1 MNASKRSI
9 LSVRDLSLRFGGIV
23 ALDRVSFDVEEGI
36 ICGLIGPNGAGK
48 TTLFNCISRIYQP
61 ESGEISFGDHAIL
74 QAPAHE
80 IVNLGISR
88 TFQNL
93 ALFRS
98 MTVMQNVITG
108 LHCRS
113 RANFLTSFIPLPHVA
128 REEQQIREKA
138 MEVLDLCSLTSLAQ
152 TYTLN
157 LPYPTLKRI
166 ELARALI
173 SGPKLV
179 LLDEPAHGLTHEEVG
194 EFAVFI
200 RDLQKRLHLT
210 MVIVEHHMELVM
222 KVSDKIV
229 VLNVGRKIAEGT
241 PAEVQQ
247 NQSVIE
253 AYLGS

>member
-1 MNASKRSI
+1 MIASKRSI
-9 LSVRDLSLRFGGIV
+9 LSVKDLTLHFGGIV

-61 ESGEISFGDHAIL
+61 ESGEISFDGHAIL
-74 QAPAHE
+74 QAPTHK

-113 RANFLTSFIPLPHVA
+113 CANFLTSLIPLPHVV
-128 REEQQIREKA
+128 REERQIRERA
-138 MEVLDLCSLTSLAQ
+138 MEVLDLCSLTQLAH

-200 RDLQKRLHLT
+200 RDIQKRLLLT
-210 MVIVEHHMELVM
+210 MVVVEHHMELVM

-229 VLNVGRKIAEGT
+229 VLNTGRKIAEGT